1 MAKHLKAPEDLNGVV
16 SAFESE
22 ASVNASSRLNSDTI
36 QPWERFAE
44 TDPYKYILTSM
55 ESDDP
60 GEFWQSGERTV
71 RAELLPTVRASAV
84 RTVVGLELGCGVGRL
99 ALPLA
104 RHFDEMLG
112 VDISQGMVHRA
123 TSFALDNGIRNASF
137 LSISG
142 PEDFLSR
149 VGNYAAS
156 CDFIY
161 SLLVFQHIP
170 DFSIIEGYL
179 QVIRI
184 LLHESGVAYL
194 QFDTRPET
202 LAYRLKTQLP
212 DAVLPRFWRR
222 GIRRIRRSPEQIE
235 ASMRRAGLRIV
246 AELTPRSAYH
256 RYLVRIA
263 GTGPNT
269 K

>member
-1 MAKHLKAPEDLNGVV
+1 M
-16 SAFESE
+16 
-22 ASVNASSRLNSDTI
+22 NANSRLDSDSI

-44 TDPYKYILTSM
+44 TDPYRYILTSM
-55 ESDDP
+55 ESKDP
-60 GEFWQSGERTV
+60 REFWQSGERTV
-71 RAELLPTVRASAV
+71 RAELLPTVRATAV
-84 RTVVGLELGCGVGRL
+84 RTAVGLELGCGVGRL

-104 RHFDEMLG
+104 RHFDEVLG
-112 VDISQGMVHRA
+112 VDISQGMVRRA
-123 TSFALDNGIRNASF
+123 RSCAQDNGVGNASF
-137 LSISG
+137 FAISG

-179 QVIRI
+179 QVIKI

-194 QFDTRPET
+194 QFDTRPQS
-202 LAYRLKTQLP
+202 LAYWLKIQLP
-212 DAVLPRFWRR
+212 DSLLPRFWRR
-222 GIRRIRRSPEQIE
+222 GIRRIRRSPEEIA
-235 ASMRRAGLRIV
+235 ASMHRAGLRII

-256 RYLVRIA
+256 RYLVRTA
-263 GTGPNT
+263 DNRSSS